1 MRDRQGGL
9 GMPVYEFLCQ
19 QCGKSFELA
28 LSIAD
33 AERKR
38 KEGVQC
44 SGCGS
49 WNVVQQL
56 SHFQV
61 KTSKK
66 S

>member
-1 MRDRQGGL
+1 
-9 GMPVYEFLCQ
+9 MPIYEFLCQ
-19 QCGKSFELA
+19 ACRKDFTIA
-28 LSIAD
+28 LSIAE

-38 KEGVQC
+38 KEDFQC
-44 SGCGS
+44 PECGS
-49 WNVVQQL
+49 SDVVQQI

>member
-1 MRDRQGGL
+1 
-9 GMPVYEFLCQ
+9 MPVYEFLCE

-44 SGCGS
+44 PGCGS
-49 WNVVQQL
+49 SAVVQQI

>member
-1 MRDRQGGL
+1 
-9 GMPVYEFLCQ
+9 MPMYEFLCQ

-28 LSIAD
+28 LAIAE

-44 SGCGS
+44 PTCGS
-49 WNVVQQL
+49 SAVVQQI
-56 SHFQV
+56 SRFQV

>member
-1 MRDRQGGL
+1 
-9 GMPVYEFLCQ
+9 MPVYEFSCQ
-19 QCGKSFELA
+19 QCGKSFEVA
-28 LSIAD
+28 FSIAE

-44 SGCGS
+44 PACGRS
-49 WNVVQQL
+49 EVVPQI

>member
-1 MRDRQGGL
+1 
-9 GMPVYEFLCQ
+9 MPVYEFLCQ
-19 QCGKSFELA
+19 QCAKSFELA
-28 LSIAD
+28 LSIAE

-44 SGCGS
+44 PGCGS
-49 WNVVQQL
+49 SAVVQQI